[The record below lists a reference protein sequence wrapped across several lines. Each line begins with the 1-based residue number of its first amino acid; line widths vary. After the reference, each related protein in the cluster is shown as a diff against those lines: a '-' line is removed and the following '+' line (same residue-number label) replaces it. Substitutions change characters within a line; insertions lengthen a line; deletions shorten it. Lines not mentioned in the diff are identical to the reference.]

1 MVCSLKWL
9 ERTAR
14 TWTLFQRPLHEYDTI
29 LKEYNSEVRHLNNL
43 KKSLK
48 RTLLT
53 ASSRALKVCLKN
65 FDPYI
70 SYETLHKMAKRAT
83 PEKLMMYKLSLQLHK
98 LVNHQ
103 IPVND
108 WLYLNEHIIQTSRQ
122 QRFKIAKHNRLRLG
136 FNTISN
142 RLWYL
147 NDKIQLDWLN
157 LSFETFKIKMKELFI
172 TETWGNGMPNNI
184 INSIY

>member
-1 MVCSLKWL
+1 MRQNRRDVAPQTVVVGGALILTRKTINVLSLVFDSKLSWGPQVANAITKSSKAL
-9 ERTAR
+9 NALRLISRYFNKKELIQLVT
-14 TWTLFQRPLHEYDTI
+14 TNYYSILF
-29 LKEYNSEVRHLNNL
+29 YNSEVWHLNNL
-43 KKSLK
+43 KQSLK

-70 SYETLHKMAKRAT
+70 SYETLHKMAKWAT

-108 WLYLNEHIIQTSRQ
+108 WLYLNEHFIQTS
-122 QRFKIAKHNRLRLG
+122 
-136 FNTISN
+136 
-142 RLWYL
+142 
-147 NDKIQLDWLN
+147 
-157 LSFETFKIKMKELFI
+157 
-172 TETWGNGMPNNI
+172 
-184 INSIY
+184 